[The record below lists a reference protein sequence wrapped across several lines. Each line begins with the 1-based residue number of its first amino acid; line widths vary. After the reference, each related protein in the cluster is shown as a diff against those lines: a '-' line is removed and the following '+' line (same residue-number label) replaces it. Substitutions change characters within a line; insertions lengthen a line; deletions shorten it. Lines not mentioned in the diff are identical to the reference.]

1 MSTSS
6 LTGFVPNG
14 NRTLSID
21 ADGVSY
27 LRLPVKT
34 RLITEKDNGSLI
46 DLLKEYVAP
55 YLVKGD
61 IVFVS
66 EKIVALTQG
75 RIVHFDD
82 VKPRA
87 LARFLARHVHTYY
100 GTDKFRGYGHGT
112 PIGMEVFIQEAG
124 VVRVLV
130 AAAVAAVTRPFGIK
144 GLFYVISGKN
154 AKSVDCPMSWDVEP
168 YTHYAK
174 RSPLNPNGVAKEIHS
189 ALGSEAAIVDANYIG
204 AFSLGKSS
212 RSISE
217 KFIQAVLKD
226 NPAGQAD
233 EMTPFFIIRKEVKS

>member
-1 MSTSS
+1 MDASS
-6 LTGFVPNG
+6 QAKFVPNG
-14 NRTLSID
+14 SCSLATTVGDL
-21 ADGVSY
+21 SY
-27 LRLPVKT
+27 LRLPIKT
-34 RLITEKDNGSLI
+34 RIITEKDIGNLI
-46 DLLKEYVAP
+46 DLLKEYVKP
-55 YLVKGD
+55 HLVEGD

-82 VKPRA
+82 VQPTT
-87 LARFLARHVHTYY
+87 LAKFLSRHIHNHY
-100 GTDKFRGYGHGT
+100 GTEKFRGYGHGT

-124 VVRVLV
+124 VLRVLL

-144 GLFYVISGKN
+144 GLFYTISGKN

-174 RSPLNPNGVAKEIHS
+174 RSPLDPNGVAKEIRS
-189 ALGSEAAIVDANYIG
+189 AFGNEVAIVDANYLG

-217 KFIQAVLKD
+217 KFIREVLKD

-233 EMTPFFIIRKEVKS
+233 EMTPFFIIRKEV